1 MNYEI
6 QELFLYQHAVYKQ
19 IVCSSQLIKVKT
31 ETKIQ
36 IKKKK
41 TLNSAEVSLSQSEQ
55 GRTEKTRRH
64 HKLIS

>member
-41 TLNSAEVSLSQSEQ
+41 TLNSAEVSLSQFSLKREEPKKH
-55 GRTEKTRRH
+55 GVIIK
-64 HKLIS
+64 

>member
-36 IKKKK
+36 IKK
-41 TLNSAEVSLSQSEQ
+41 QRRRRP
-55 GRTEKTRRH
+55 GRTEKKTRVITKNSQGENHR
-64 HKLIS
+64 